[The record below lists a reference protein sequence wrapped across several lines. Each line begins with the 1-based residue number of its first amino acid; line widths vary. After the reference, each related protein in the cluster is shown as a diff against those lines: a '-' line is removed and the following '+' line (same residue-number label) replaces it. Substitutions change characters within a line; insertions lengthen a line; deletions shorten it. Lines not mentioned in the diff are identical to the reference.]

1 MKSLSLLEL
10 RFFLASEGPPVA
22 EPLPPAR
29 ESEGCLRSCSS
40 GEFA

>member
-22 EPLPPAR
+22 KPLPPTR
-29 ESEGCLRSCSS
+29 ESEGCLRRSS